1 MVMSSTLQ
9 SGPVAAAIEELYR
22 KADEQR
28 RNRSGG
34 GGRAGFDAAS
44 AQERADAM
52 AEVYMPI
59 APMAGQLLYSL
70 IRAARP
76 EAVVEFGMSFG
87 ISTLHL
93 GAAVRDNG
101 LGRVYTS
108 ELSDSK
114 IVAAT
119 ATFASA
125 GIDDVITVLPG
136 DARETLPSVP
146 GPVGV
151 VLLDGWKE
159 MYLEVLTLLQ
169 PNFAPGALV
178 IADNTE
184 SAGAQSYLEYVRAPE
199 NGYVSLNFPGKHN
212 DTMELSCWTGR

>member
-1 MVMSSTLQ
+1 MSSLL
-9 SGPVAAAIEELYR
+9 SGPVAATIDELYR
-22 KADEQR
+22 KADDQR
-28 RNRSGG
+28 RTRSRG
-34 GGRAGFDAAS
+34 GGRPGFDTSS

-93 GAAVRDNG
+93 AAAVRDNG
-101 LGRVYTS
+101 IGRVYTT
-108 ELSDSK
+108 ELSETK
-114 IVAAT
+114 IASAT
-119 ATFASA
+119 ATFADA
-125 GIDDVITVLPG
+125 GVADVITVLPG
-136 DARETLPSVP
+136 DARTTLTTVP

-159 MYLEVLTLLQ
+159 MYLEVLTLIAPTLS
-169 PNFAPGALV
+169 PGALV

-184 SAGAQSYLEYVRAPE
+184 SDGAQPYLEHVRAPGG
-199 NGYVSLNFPGKHN
+199 GYVSVNFPGKQG
-212 DTMELSCWTGR
+212 DTMEISCWAGR

>member
-1 MVMSSTLQ
+1 M
-9 SGPVAAAIEELYR
+9 
-22 KADEQR
+22 
-28 RNRSGG
+28 
-34 GGRAGFDAAS
+34 AS
-44 AQERADAM
+44 AQDRADAM

-59 APMAGQLLYSL
+59 APMAGRLLYSV

-76 EAVVEFGMSFG
+76 DTVVEFGMSFG

-93 GAAVRDNG
+93 AAAVRDNAHG
-101 LGRVYTS
+101 TVFTT

-114 IVAAT
+114 IAAAT
-119 ATFASA
+119 TTFVSA

-136 DARETLPSVP
+136 DARTTLVAVP

-169 PNFAPGALV
+169 PRLAPGALV

-184 SAGAQSYLEYVRAPE
+184 SAGAQPYLEHVRASE
-199 NGYVSLNFPGKHN
+199 NGYVSVNFPGKHN

>member
-1 MVMSSTLQ
+1 MSSTLR
-9 SGPVAAAIEELYR
+9 SGPVATAIEELYR
-22 KADEQR
+22 KADDQR
-28 RNRSGG
+28 RNRAGG
-34 GGRAGFDAAS
+34 GGRPGFEAGS

-76 EAVVEFGMSFG
+76 EVVVEFGMSFG

-93 GAAVRDNG
+93 AAAVRDNG
-101 LGRVYTS
+101 VGRVYTT
-108 ELSDSK
+108 ELSETK
-114 IVAAT
+114 IASAA
-119 ATFASA
+119 ATFADA
-125 GIDDVITVLPG
+125 GVADVITVLPG
-136 DARETLPSVP
+136 DARTTLAGVP
-146 GPVGV
+146 GPVAV

-169 PNFAPGALV
+169 PSLSPGALV

-184 SAGAQSYLEYVRAPE
+184 SAGAQPYLAHVRAPE
-199 NGYVSLNFPGKHN
+199 SGYVSVNFPGKQN
-212 DTMELSCWTGR
+212 DTMEISCWAGR

>member
-1 MVMSSTLQ
+1 MSSSLH

-22 KADEQR
+22 RADEQR
-28 RNRSGG
+28 AGWSGRGG
-34 GGRAGFDAAS
+34 GPSDGAS

-59 APMAGQLLYSL
+59 APMAGTLLYSL

-76 EAVVEFGMSFG
+76 ASVVEFGMSFG

-93 GAAVRDNG
+93 AAAVHDNG
-101 LGRVYTS
+101 NGRVYTT
-108 ELSDSK
+108 ELSDTK
-114 IVAAT
+114 IAAAT
-119 ATFASA
+119 ATFTAA
-125 GIDDVITVLPG
+125 GVADVISVLEG
-136 DARETLPSVP
+136 DARTTLATVP
-146 GPVGV
+146 EPVGV

-159 MYLEVLTLLQ
+159 MYLEVVTLLQ
-169 PNFAPGALV
+169 PKLSAGALV

-184 SAGAQSYLEYVRAPE
+184 SPGAQPYLEYIRDPA

-212 DTMELSCWTGR
+212 DTMEISCWAPS